1 MRSGSGCLARTAPIL
16 VSATSSD
23 FPLGP
28 GRTVALSPDGEG
40 THATAGSFVSNSGAL
55 GPNGQLRLD
64 EAPAWT
70 IVDWVSQSEGFA
82 PERPARLHLF
92 DLGARGVMLVG
103 LERPDSFD
111 PPP

>member
-1 MRSGSGCLARTAPIL
+1 MNTPPPPPASPSASIIIRRGASAPQP
-16 VSATSSD
+16 SS
-23 FPLGP
+23 P
-28 GRTVALSPDGEG
+28 RV
-40 THATAGSFVSNSGAL
+40 SGAS
-55 GPNGQLRLD
+55 PST
-64 EAPAWT
+64 PASV